1 MLFVSHADDSF
12 NSNVRIYVETRK
24 GQQFYTY
31 AASALAPFKTK
42 ANSPKQVEE
51 FVDQFKGLAHQE
63 FLHAC
68 FENDSNPFGSS
79 DNRTKE
85 AQYFNI

>member
-1 MLFVSHADDSF
+1 MESVLVNFMTVHIGSAYLCR
-12 NSNVRIYVETRK
+12 NKEGRI
-24 GQQFYTY
+24 FYTY
-31 AASALAPFKTK
+31 AASAVAPFKTK